1 MFIYACCLS
10 FNKTAFVTKTTLIAA
25 IQTFGKISSDGVLL
39 FNLKTGKIDY
49 VNKSLVNL
57 FDISHDAFTHQAE
70 FFMSHIVDQDME
82 HLKTQYQVLLSE
94 GVVEDVEFAT
104 KSHDGSLRNVLA
116 SCYLIEN
123 NKFIIGFFKDITS
136 LREHE
141 NYIIDYGAK
150 KNTLLD
156 MVTHNLSGPLAISR
170 NLLDSLEKSVQVNDL
185 PNVQAHIQLVKENT
199 RHCIELV
206 NEFLEEEH
214 MVSAHIS
221 VKRKRFELFR
231 KLNTILERFR
241 KSYPDFTFL
250 VTSNVE
256 TLNISLDDVKFLQ
269 VLNNLISNAIKWS
282 PTKSKIEILVE
293 EKARTFAIS
302 IIDTGVG
309 VPKHLQ
315 RFLFD
320 KNSRA
325 SREGLRGE
333 KSIGLGLYIVKKLVG
348 LMDGQISYSSQEGK
362 GSTFTIEFLKDDMTE
377 TESSAAIAQPESNG
391 Q

>member
-1 MFIYACCLS
+1 M
-10 FNKTAFVTKTTLIAA
+10 TKNSLITA
-25 IQTFGKISSDGVLL
+25 IQTFGNLSSDGVLL
-39 FNLKTGKIDY
+39 FNIRTRKIDY
-49 VNKSLVNL
+49 VNRALVNL
-57 FDISHDAFTHQAE
+57 FDISHEAFTHQAE
-70 FFMSHIVDQDME
+70 FFMSHIVEQDFE
-82 HLKTQYQVLLSE
+82 HLTTQYQVLLQT

-116 SCYLIEN
+116 NCYKVHDDKYL
-123 NKFIIGFFKDITS
+123 IGFFKDITT

-170 NLLDSLEKSVQVNDL
+170 NLLESLETSLQVNDL
-185 PNVQAHIQLVKENT
+185 PNIHAHIQLIKENT

-231 KLNTILERFR
+231 KLDAVLERFR

-256 TLNISLDDVKFLQ
+256 TLNVSLDDVKFLQ
-269 VLNNLISNAIKWS
+269 VVNNLISNAIKWS

-293 EKARTFAIS
+293 DKHKTVAIS

-309 VPKHLQ
+309 VPEHLQ

-333 KSIGLGLYIVKKLVG
+333 KSIGMGLYIVKKLVG
-348 LMDGQISYSSQEGK
+348 LMNGLISYHSKEGK
-362 GSTFTIEFLKDDMTE
+362 GSTFTLEFLKDDMME
-377 TESSAAIAQPESNG
+377 IESSSAIAQPESNS